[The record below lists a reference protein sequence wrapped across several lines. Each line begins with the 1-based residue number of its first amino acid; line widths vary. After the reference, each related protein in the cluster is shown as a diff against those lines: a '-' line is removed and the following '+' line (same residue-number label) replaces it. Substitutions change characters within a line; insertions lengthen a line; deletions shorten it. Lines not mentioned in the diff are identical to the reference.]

1 MLLPTNRPNP
11 LVFAWIIF
19 LCCTSVMFIRTD
31 TAWGQRSERSALRQ
45 GGKSARFYLD
55 QGLRE
60 FEKKRYWK
68 AVKHFSAA
76 IRGKPDYAA
85 AYRLRGATYRR
96 LGLDKPAVKDFT
108 RYIELN
114 PSDIRGYLLRGDA
127 RLFAN
132 DLEGAV
138 KDFSRAI
145 ELSPR
150 SVEAY
155 LGRGLALT
163 GLQRYNEAVMDY
175 RRATVLNPRS
185 ADALGNLG
193 RAYMLADKPARAIE
207 YLERAERMT
216 TDASWKKQIGT
227 WIEQVRKSLGI
238 ASRPH
243 LDDSRKSARR
253 PLHRRLW

>member
-1 MLLPTNRPNP
+1 MLSRTNRPYL

-19 LCCTSVMFIRTD
+19 LCCTSATIFRTA
-31 TAWGQRSERSALRQ
+31 TAWGQGNERSAVRK
-45 GGKSARFYLD
+45 GGRSARFELD
-55 QGLRE
+55 QGLRQ
-60 FEKKRYWK
+60 FEKKRYWR

-76 IRGKPDYAA
+76 IRGKPDYAT
-85 AYRLRGATYRR
+85 AYRLRGTTYHR
-96 LGLDKPAVKDFT
+96 LGLEGAAVKDFT
-108 RYIELN
+108 RYVQLN
-114 PSDIRGYLLRGDA
+114 PSDVRGYLLRGDS

-145 ELSPR
+145 EFSPR
-150 SVEAY
+150 SAEAY

-175 RRATVLNPRS
+175 RRAAVLNPRN

-193 RAYMLADKPARAIE
+193 RAYMLADKPALAID

-216 TDASWKKQIGT
+216 TNSSWKKQIGT

-238 ASRPH
+238 ASRPR

-253 PLHRRLW
+253 GLHRRLW

>member
-1 MLLPTNRPNP
+1 MLLPTNRSDP
-11 LVFAWIIF
+11 LIFAWIIF
-19 LCCTSVMFIRTD
+19 LCCTSVILVRTD

-45 GGKSARFYLD
+45 GGKSARFRLA

-76 IRGKPDYAA
+76 IRGKPDYAV
-85 AYRLRGATYRR
+85 AYRLRGTSYHR
-96 LGLDKPAVKDFT
+96 LGLEGPAVKDFT

-114 PSDIRGYLLRGDA
+114 SSDIRGYLLRGDS

-132 DLEGAV
+132 DLEGAAQ
-138 KDFSRAI
+138 DFSRVI

-155 LGRGLALT
+155 LGRGLAFT

-175 RRATVLNPRS
+175 RRAAVLNPRS

-193 RAYMLADKPARAIE
+193 RAYMLADKPALAID
-207 YLERAERMT
+207 YLERAERIT
-216 TDASWKKQIGT
+216 TDASWKKQIGK

-238 ASRPH
+238 ASRPQ
-243 LDDSRKSARR
+243 LDDSRKSSRR
-253 PLHRRLW
+253 TLHRRLW